1 MWQRMRTPAGGAVL
15 GGAVGLLLAGGVAYA
30 VTSGSGQAI
39 TACAHRNS
47 GALRV
52 VGSADQCRENERV
65 VQWNTRGP
73 AGPRGLPGVSG
84 IETLVEQSERDASD
98 VKAINA
104 SCPPGKTVLGG
115 GANVTSDEFAVPVAL
130 TASQFNATPTA
141 NAWFAQAIEM
151 RPVESAWQ
159 VNAFVVCALAR

>member
-1 MWQRMRTPAGGAVL
+1 MWRRMRTPAGGAVV
-15 GGAVGLLLAGGVAYA
+15 GAAVGLLLASGIAYA
-30 VTSGSGQAI
+30 MTSGSGEVI
-39 TACAHRNS
+39 VGCAHRNS
-47 GALRV
+47 GALRL
-52 VGSADQCRENERV
+52 VGSADQCRENEGVLR
-65 VQWNTRGP
+65 WNIRGP
-73 AGPRGLPGVSG
+73 AGPRGLPGIAG

-115 GANVTSDEFAVPVAL
+115 GANITSDEFAVAVAL